1 MKRKTIILISLFVL
15 CIYPICYG
23 NANTKE
29 YCKELLGLA
38 KEEYLNKNYT
48 KSLEIFTKAKI
59 LSKDNNW
66 NDLQASTLNGMGI
79 VYSEI
84 LDYEKAIDCFL
95 ESYKIAVKESDQHS
109 EISILNNISHIY
121 MVNGEI
127 EKAREY
133 VRKAYKIAKQLK
145 DTVMMGRYASNLIK
159 IANEMNDFSQ
169 AEEYADIAIE
179 LTSQIHDT
187 LTLLSAK
194 LSKADYLYRK
204 KEYDAAEQLAIKTL
218 DQFGDF
224 KDNDLLANVFLLL
237 SQICQQK
244 GNLQKAIEYANNSLS
259 KCPKLP
265 IRMDIYS
272 QLSDLHSE
280 NNSPFLALQ
289 YKDSLLFAKDSLAKI
304 NDKSQIMNRQIQFD
318 LINSE
323 KKLEENKIKQKA
335 ERTIFIFLIV
345 FIFILS
351 LILIWVFRIQ
361 SIKNKQ
367 RKIITE
373 LKLKEEKNEKLLLT
387 QQLNEEKILALLEQ
401 ARLNNEIDT
410 KNRQL
415 ISKALSQS
423 NRNELIKD
431 IIKTLSKITPE
442 NVDSVLRIVV
452 GQLKTQLKESAKDEG
467 LFVYFEQVNPV
478 FLSAL
483 KKQQPNLSAN
493 DVRLL
498 SFFYLNLNTKEIA
511 TLLNILP
518 DSLKKKKQRL
528 ASKLGVETG
537 DLYKYLA
544 NLS

>member
-1 MKRKTIILISLFVL
+1 MKRENIILLFIFIA
-15 CIYPICYG
+15 CIQIGYP
-23 NANTKE
+23 NNTRTGCE
-29 YCKELLGLA
+29 ELLNLA

-59 LSKDNNW
+59 LSEDNNW
-66 NDLQASTLNGMGI
+66 RDLQATTLNGMGI

-84 LDYEKAIDCFL
+84 SDHEKAIDCFL
-95 ESYKIAVKESDQHS
+95 ESYKIAINESNQKV
-109 EISILNNISHIY
+109 EIAILNNISQLY
-121 MVNGEI
+121 FMNGEMT
-127 EKAREY
+127 KAMQY
-133 VRKAYKIAKQLK
+133 VNKAYDIAKQLN
-145 DTVMMGRYASNLIK
+145 DSMMMGRYASNLAK
-159 IANEMNDFSQ
+159 IANETNDFQQTEKYSN
-169 AEEYADIAIE
+169 IAIA
-179 LTSQIHDT
+179 LTTQTKDT
-187 LTLLSAK
+187 LTLFSAK
-194 LSKADYLYRK
+194 LTKADYLCRK
-204 KEYDAAEQLAIKTL
+204 KEYNAAEELIMEVL
-218 DQFGDF
+218 DQCHDIQY
-224 KDNDLLANVFLLL
+224 DEVVTNSFLLL
-237 SQICQQK
+237 SQIYQQK
-244 GNLQKAIEYANNSLS
+244 GNFQKAIYFGHKSLNMNPNLS
-259 KCPKLP
+259 MK
-265 IRMDIYS
+265 MEIYN
-272 QLSDLHSE
+272 QLSDLYQDSD
-280 NNSPFLALQ
+280 SPFLALK
-289 YKDSLLFAKDSLAKI
+289 YKDSLLIAKDSLSKI
-304 NDKSQIMNRQIQFD
+304 NDRSQIMNHQIQFD

-323 KKLEENKIKQKA
+323 KKLEENRIKQKA
-335 ERTIFIFLIV
+335 ERMLYISMIL

-351 LILIWVFRIQ
+351 LILIWVLRIQ

-387 QQLNEEKILALLEQ
+387 QQLNEEKILALLEH

-415 ISKALSQS
+415 IGKALYQS

-431 IIKTLSKITPE
+431 IVKALSKITPE
-442 NVDSVLRIVV
+442 NVDSVLRIVIS
-452 GQLKTQLKESAKDEG
+452 QLKAQLKESAKDEG

-483 KKQQPNLSAN
+483 KKEHPDLSAN

-528 ASKLGVETG
+528 ASKLGVETA